1 MRLRRSAKCYRQVKL
16 RNCLNSAWLFEKT
29 IFITMRGVIVSD
41 TNSYEGD
48 NGVIESE
55 SGYVI

>member
-1 MRLRRSAKCYRQVKL
+1 MRLRE
-16 RNCLNSAWLFEKT
+16 CLNRTLLFEKT
-29 IFITMRGVIVSD
+29 IFITMKGVIVSD
-41 TNSYEGD
+41 TNSSEGD

>member
-1 MRLRRSAKCYRQVKL
+1 MKL
-16 RNCLNSAWLFEKT
+16 RECLNRTLLFEKT

-48 NGVIESE
+48 NSVIESD